1 MTAAPHTSRTSR
13 TSLRT
18 WARDLALGARFAAGS
33 GTEGWTRTLLTAV
46 GVALGV
52 MLLLVAA
59 AVPAMLNNRTDRSYA
74 KEAAYP
80 AGGTRPAAN
89 TLLVKDANTT
99 FRQDRISGSLLQPEG
114 PNAPVPPGVPRLPG
128 PNEMVVSPGLAK
140 LLNAPDNDL
149 LRQRLP
155 YRVVGTIGY
164 QGLTG
169 PDDLSYYAGT
179 RSLSGDTDGSFR
191 IDHFGL
197 KRESSPLN
205 PILLLLVVMIFV
217 VLLMPVMV
225 FIGTAVRFGGERR
238 DRRLAALRLVGADVP
253 MARRIA
259 AGEALFGSLIGLVA
273 GGGLFLVVRQFVGS
287 FSMMGV
293 GVFPS
298 DVTPSAALVALI
310 ALAVPAAAVAVTL
323 FALRGVTIEPLGVV
337 RAATP
342 RARRLW
348 WRLVLPVL
356 GLALLFPL
364 IGRVGMRGSVNQ
376 YQIAAGT
383 VLLLVGLAST
393 LPWLVEAVVRR
404 FQGGPLPWQLATRR
418 LQLSSGTAARMVSGI
433 TVAVAGAIALQT
445 LFAGAEHYFTSS
457 TGQDPDRA
465 QIIARVH
472 VRDGTRAQRVI
483 TAFRTTQG
491 VRSALGTTEAM
502 AAGDSSNDRRVPV
515 TVADCTTLREIAQ
528 VGDCAPDSVFV
539 VKEPD
544 SDPSAQYA
552 MPGKRLDL
560 NVPDIGAPRPG
571 GPRPWTIPADARI
584 VQPRQDAAGM
594 QHYGVLATPGALSVS
609 ELASPLASVAMTL
622 DPNDPEAAD
631 RVRNTGTRLDPS
643 DPTMMLTST
652 SQDRTFSSIRRGLL
666 AGATATLLVI
676 GASMLVS
683 TLEQLRERKR
693 LLAVLVAFGTRR
705 GTLALSVLWQAAV
718 PVVIGLGL
726 ALVGGLGLGTV
737 LLKMV
742 KAPVRFDWAGVAGMT
757 GAGAAVV
764 LLVTVLSLPP
774 LWRMMRPEGLR
785 TE

>member
-1 MTAAPHTSRTSR
+1 MTGTARTSR
-13 TSLRT
+13 TSPRT
-18 WARDLALGARFAAGS
+18 WARDLALGARFATGG
-33 GTEGWTRTLLTAV
+33 GTEGWTRTLLTAA

-59 AVPAMLNNRTDRSYA
+59 AVPAMFANRTDRSYA
-74 KEAAYP
+74 MEAAYP
-80 AGGTRPAAN
+80 DGGTRPAAD
-89 TLLVKDANTT
+89 TMLFKPANTT

-114 PNAPVPPGVPRLPG
+114 PDAPVPPGLHALPG
-128 PNEMVVSPGLAK
+128 PNEMVVSPALAT
-140 LLNAPDNDL
+140 LLKAPDSEL

-155 YRVVGTIGY
+155 YRVIGTIGEK
-164 QGLTG
+164 GLVG
-169 PDDLSYYAGT
+169 PGDLAYYAGT
-179 RSLSGDTDGSFR
+179 KALSDTTDGAFR
-191 IDHFGL
+191 INHFGL

-253 MARRIA
+253 TARRIA
-259 AGEALFGSLIGLVA
+259 AGEAVLGSLIGLVV
-273 GGGLFLVVRQFVGS
+273 GGGLFLAVRQFAGS
-287 FSMMGV
+287 FTMMGI

-298 DVTPSAALVALI
+298 DVTPSAPLVALI
-310 ALAVPAAAVAVTL
+310 ALAVPAAAVGVTL

-342 RARRLW
+342 RPRRLW
-348 WRLVLPVL
+348 WRLVLPVI

-364 IGRVGMRGSVNQ
+364 IGRVGKHGSVNQ
-376 YQIAAGT
+376 YQVAAGV
-383 VLLLVGLAST
+383 VLLLVGLALL
-393 LPWLVEAVVRR
+393 LPWLVEAAVRR
-404 FQGGPLPWQLATRR
+404 LRGGPLPWQLATRR

-445 LFAGAEHYFTSS
+445 LFAGSEHYFTSS
-457 TGQDPDRA
+457 TGQDPNRA
-465 QIIARVH
+465 QIMARVQVH
-472 VRDGTRAQRVI
+472 DGTQAQQAI
-483 TAFRTTQG
+483 TAFRTTRG
-491 VRSALGTTEAM
+491 VRSALGVTEAM
-502 AAGDSSNDRRVPV
+502 ALGDNTNDHRVSV
-515 TVADCTTLREIAQ
+515 TVADCATLREIAWI
-528 VGDCAPDSVFV
+528 GDCAPNSVFL
-539 VKEPD
+539 VKQ
-544 SDPSAQYA
+544 SGYDPSAPYA
-552 MPGKRLDL
+552 VPGRRLDL
-560 NVPDIGAPRPG
+560 NAPDVGPRSG
-571 GPRPWTIPADARI
+571 GPRPWTIPADAPF
-584 VQPRQDAAGM
+584 VQPRKDAAGM
-594 QHYGVLATPGALSVS
+594 EPYGVLATPGALSVS
-609 ELASPLASVAMTL
+609 ELADATATVSMKL
-622 DPNDPEAAD
+622 DPNDSDAAD
-631 RVRNTGTRLDPS
+631 QVRNTGTRLDPS
-643 DPTMMLTST
+643 DPTMTLTST
-652 SQDRTFSSIRRGLL
+652 TQDHTFASIRRGLL
-666 AGATATLLVI
+666 VGATATLVVI

-683 TLEQLRERKR
+683 MLEQLRERKR

-726 ALVGGLGLGTV
+726 ALLGGLGLGTV

-742 KAPVRFDWAGVAGMT
+742 KAPVRFDWAGVAGLT

>member
-1 MTAAPHTSRTSR
+1 MTATTASRTP
-13 TSLRT
+13 LRT
-18 WARDLALGARFAAGS
+18 WARDLTLGARFAAG
-33 GTEGWTRTLLTAV
+33 GGMEGWTRTLLTAV
-46 GVALGV
+46 GVGLGV

-59 AVPAMLNNRTDRSYA
+59 AVPAMLDHRSQRTWARETPYGT
-74 KEAAYP
+74 EL
-80 AGGTRPAAN
+80 TRPAAN
-89 TLLVKDANTT
+89 TMLVKDANTA
-99 FRQDRISGSLLQPEG
+99 FRKDRIRGSLLQPEG
-114 PNAPVPPGVPRLPG
+114 PNPPVPPGVDRLPG
-128 PNEMVVSPGLAK
+128 PNEMVVSPALAE
-140 LLNAPDNDL
+140 LLNAPDSEL

-155 YRVVGTIGY
+155 YRVIGTITD
-164 QGLTG
+164 QSLVG
-169 PDDLSYYAGT
+169 PGDLSYYAGT
-179 RSLSGDTDGSFR
+179 KSLSGQADGGFR

-197 KRESSPLN
+197 EREPSRLD
-205 PILLLLVVMIFV
+205 PILLLLVVMGFV

-238 DRRLAALRLVGADVP
+238 DRRLAALRLVGADAP

-259 AGEALFGSLIGLVA
+259 AGEAMFGSLIGLVV
-273 GGGLFLVVRQFVGS
+273 GGGLFLAVRQFVGS

-310 ALAVPAAAVAVTL
+310 ALAVPGAAVAVTL

-342 RARRLW
+342 RPRRLW
-348 WRLVLPVL
+348 WRLVLPMI

-364 IGRVGMRGSVNQ
+364 IGRVGMRGSINQ
-376 YQIAAGT
+376 YQIAAGV
-383 VLLLVGLAST
+383 VLLLVGLALL
-393 LPWLVEAVVRR
+393 LPWLVEAAVRR
-404 FQGGPLPWQLATRR
+404 FRGGPLPWQLATRR

-445 LFAGAEHYFTSS
+445 LFAGSEHYFTSS

-465 QIIARVH
+465 QIMARVQVH
-472 VRDGTRAQRVI
+472 DGTQAQQAI
-483 TAFRTTQG
+483 SAFRTTQG
-491 VRSALGTTEAM
+491 VRSAFGVAEAT
-502 AAGDSSNDRRVPV
+502 AAGDSGNDHRVPV
-515 TVADCTTLREIAQ
+515 TVADCTTLREIARID
-528 VGDCAPDSVFV
+528 GCSPNSVFV
-539 VKEPD
+539 IKG
-544 SDPSAQYA
+544 SDDNPSAPYA

-560 NVPDIGAPRPG
+560 NVPRLGAPTG
-571 GPRPWTIPADARI
+571 SPRPWTIPADARI
-584 VQPRQDAAGM
+584 VQPREDAAGM
-594 QHYGVLATPGALSVS
+594 AHYGVLATPGALGVS
-609 ELASPLASVAMTL
+609 ELADPVASVAMKL
-622 DPNDPEAAD
+622 DPNDPDAAD

-652 SQDRTFSSIRRGLL
+652 TQDSTFASIRRGLL
-666 AGATATLLVI
+666 VGATATLLVI

-683 TLEQLRERKR
+683 MLEQLRDRRR

-726 ALVGGLGLGTV
+726 AMAGGLGLGAV

-742 KAPVRFDWAGVAGMT
+742 KAPVHFDWPGITALT

-764 LLVTVLSLPP
+764 LLVTLLSLPP

>member
-1 MTAAPHTSRTSR
+1 MTATTRTSR
-13 TSLRT
+13 ATPRT
-18 WARDLALGARFAAGS
+18 WGRELALGARFATGG
-33 GTEGWTRTLLTAV
+33 GTEGWTRTALTAV

-59 AVPAMLNNRTDRSYA
+59 AVPAMVDNRSDRSYA
-74 KEAAYP
+74 REAPYSP
-80 AGGTRPAAN
+80 ELTRPTAG
-89 TLLVKDANTT
+89 TMLVKDANTT

-114 PNAPVPPGVPRLPG
+114 PNAPVPPGVDRLPR
-128 PNEMVVSPGLAK
+128 PNEMVASPALAK
-140 LLNAPDNDL
+140 LLNAPDSEL

-155 YRVVGTIGY
+155 YRIIGTIGD
-164 QGLTG
+164 QGLDG
-169 PDDLSYYAGT
+169 PGDLSYYAGT
-179 RSLSGDTDGSFR
+179 KSLSGRADGGFR

-197 KRESSPLN
+197 KRKSTPLD
-205 PILLLLVVMIFV
+205 PILMLLVVMIFV

-259 AGEALFGSLIGLVA
+259 AGEALFGSLIGLVVGA
-273 GGGLFLVVRQFVGS
+273 GFFLAVRQFVGS
-287 FSMMGV
+287 FSMMGI

-310 ALAVPAAAVAVTL
+310 ALAVPGAAVGVTL
-323 FALRGVTIEPLGVV
+323 LALRGVTIEPLGVV

-342 RARRLW
+342 RPRRLW

-356 GLALLFPL
+356 GIALLFPL
-364 IGRVGMRGSVNQ
+364 IGRVGTHGSINQ
-376 YQIAAGT
+376 YQIAAGV
-383 VLLLVGLAST
+383 VLLLVGLALL
-393 LPWLVEAVVRR
+393 LPWLVESAVRR
-404 FQGGPLPWQLATRR
+404 LRGGPLPWQLATRR
-418 LQLSSGTAARMVSGI
+418 LQLSSGMAARMVSGI

-457 TGQDPDRA
+457 TGQDPNRA
-465 QIIARVH
+465 QIMARVQVH
-472 VRDGTRAQRVI
+472 DGTQAQQAI
-483 TAFRTTQG
+483 TTFRTTQG
-491 VRSALGTTEAM
+491 VRSAFGVTEAT
-502 AAGDSSNDRRVPV
+502 AAGDSGNDRRVPV
-515 TVADCTTLREIAQ
+515 TVADCTTLREIARID
-528 VGDCAPDSVFV
+528 GCSPNSVFV
-539 VKEPD
+539 IKG
-544 SDPSAQYA
+544 SDNNPSAPYA

-560 NVPDIGAPRPG
+560 NAPYIGAPTG

-584 VQPRQDAAGM
+584 VQPREDAAGM
-594 QHYGVLATPGALSVS
+594 AHYGVLATPGALSVS
-609 ELASPLASVAMTL
+609 ELAHPVATVAMKL
-622 DPNDPEAAD
+622 DPTDPDAAD
-631 RVRNTGTRLDPS
+631 RVRNTGSRLDPS
-643 DPTMMLTST
+643 DPTMTLTST
-652 SQDRTFSSIRRGLL
+652 AQDHTFSSIRRGLL
-666 AGATATLLVI
+666 VGATATLLVI

-683 TLEQLRERKR
+683 TLEQLRERRR

-742 KAPVRFDWAGVAGMT
+742 KAPVRFDWAGVAGLT